1 MDPGVVGEV
10 GDADAGFTREQIEDV
25 ALTAPFGAGT
35 ADAEV
40 VATVALQALIRR
52 RWRVGGADNVVVG
65 DIVGRRRRPTGGK
78 PRQQYERHKPGH
90 GEIMPG

>member
-40 VATVALQALIRR
+40 VASGALVALIRR
-52 RWRVGGADNVVVG
+52 RWRVGGADHVVVVVDG
-65 DIVGRRRRPTGGK
+65 VVRRRRPTGGK
-78 PRQQYERHKPGH
+78 P
-90 GEIMPG
+90 